1 MKNSIPAV
9 KNAMLA
15 VQRYPWEQGV
25 CAQAIYEI
33 GDIRT
38 MIAMAHDAVLR
49 QKPDGRLAVIN
60 ENIAVTDPAANGEV
74 VWRAYEITGDA
85 FYQKAAC
92 RMLDYLLQDAPRTEE
107 GILYHNEISFQEEF
121 TPCQIWADSAYMA
134 PPFLAVMGYT
144 EEAARQIEGY
154 FSYLVDREKK
164 LLNHIYDVGG
174 RTFVREK
181 LWATGNGWTLLGI
194 GRVADLAKEQGKE
207 DVFRRMTELG
217 TKLLQE
223 MLRYQLPDGRF
234 HDILDDENS
243 FIDGTAAMMMAAFI
257 YRGCRHGWLD
267 KQYLQQADLVAA
279 TMENYVDDY
288 GIIHEVCG
296 CPDFVSS
303 GTSAESMAAYLM
315 MHGWREG

>member
-1 MKNSIPAV
+1 
-9 KNAMLA
+9 
-15 VQRYPWEQGV
+15 
-25 CAQAIYEI
+25 
-33 GDIRT
+33 
-38 MIAMAHDAVLR
+38 
-49 QKPDGRLAVIN
+49 
-60 ENIAVTDPAANGEV
+60 
-74 VWRAYEITGDA
+74 
-85 FYQKAAC
+85 
-92 RMLDYLLQDAPRTEE
+92 MLDYLLKDAPRTEE

-164 LLNHIYDVGG
+164 LVNHIYDVG
-174 RTFVREK
+174 RKTFVREK

-194 GRVADLAKEQGKE
+194 GRVADLAKEQGKK

-267 KQYLQQADLVAA
+267 KQYLQKADLVAA